1 MNSSR
6 NGSGKNST
14 KKGRRHPGGRPG
26 AVAPATA
33 RDWIGGARLRT
44 LPMSVGPVAIGVGAA
59 AVADGA
65 GVWHPIR
72 AVLCLL
78 VAVFL
83 QVAVN
88 FANDYSD
95 GIRGTDA
102 RRVGPSRLTGS
113 GRATPR
119 TVLVVAL
126 VFFALAALA
135 GLALIIRTQYW
146 WLLVVGVAAIA
157 AGWFYTGG
165 KHPYGYY
172 GLGEVFVFA
181 FFGLV
186 ATAGTTY
193 LLSGTVTQEAWYGGT
208 GAGLI
213 ACAVL
218 MVNNIRDIDADRAA
232 GKRTLAVLIGNRPS
246 RVAFCVLLLAPFVI
260 VALLN
265 IFYPAVALVY
275 FVLLLAIPAC
285 IITVTAKTSRELVLA
300 LQLASFSGLAY
311 GILLGVAL
319 AF

>member
-1 MNSSR
+1 
-6 NGSGKNST
+6 
-14 KKGRRHPGGRPG
+14 
-26 AVAPATA
+26 
-33 RDWIGGARLRT
+33 
-44 LPMSVGPVAIGVGAA
+44 MSVGPVAIGVGAA
-59 AVADGA
+59 AAADGA

-72 AVLCLL
+72 GVLCLF

-113 GRATPR
+113 GRAAPR

-126 VFFALAALA
+126 VFFALAALV

-146 WLLVVGVAAIA
+146 WLLIVGVAAIA

-193 LLSGTVTQEAWYGGT
+193 LLAGTVTQEAWYGGT

-218 MVNNIRDIDADRAA
+218 MVNNIRDIDADRTA
-232 GKRTLAVLIGNRPS
+232 GKRTLAVLIGDRPS
-246 RVAFCVLLLAPFVI
+246 RVVFCVLLLFPFAI
-260 VALLN
+260 AALLN
-265 IFYPAVALVY
+265 IFYPAVTLVY